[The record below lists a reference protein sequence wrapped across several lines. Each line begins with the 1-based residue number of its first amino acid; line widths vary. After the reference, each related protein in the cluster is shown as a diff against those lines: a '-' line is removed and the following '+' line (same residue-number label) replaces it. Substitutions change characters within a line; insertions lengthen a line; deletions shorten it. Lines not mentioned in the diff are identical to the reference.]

1 MSVIKIAESDITFEC
16 GADDTITRAALRAG
30 LGMPYECNVGSCG
43 TCKVELLNGEIESAW
58 PAAPALSER
67 DRSKNRVLGCQA
79 HAKGDC
85 TIKVHIADQYVSKHR
100 PLRFTAALAAM
111 RDITHDIRE
120 FDLVADAAL
129 PFLPGQYALLA
140 LPGVE
145 GKRAYSMSN
154 VVGPTGAAT
163 WQFQIKRMPGGQ
175 GTTVL
180 FDQLQVGARI
190 AMDGPFGSAYLRED
204 SPRDVVCISGGS
216 GISPMLSIA
225 RAMMHSPAMAARKLH
240 FFYGGRALRD
250 ICGEAELRELPGFG
264 KRLFYY
270 PSLSMTEADAD
281 WRGHTGFVHENV
293 LPTIGG
299 IPAAHEFYFAGPPAM
314 TQATQR
320 LLMQNKVP
328 LSQMHFDQF
337 Y

>member
-1 MSVIKIAESDITFEC
+1 MSVIKIADSDVAFAC
-16 GADDTITRAALRAG
+16 SADDTITRAALRAG

-43 TCKVELLNGEIESAW
+43 TCKIELLDGEIESAW

-67 DRSKNRVLGCQA
+67 DRSKNRVLGCQT
-79 HAKGDC
+79 HPHGDC
-85 TIKVHIADQYVSKHR
+85 TIKVRLAQQYVPAHR
-100 PLRFTAALAAM
+100 PRRFTTTLTAV

-120 FDLVADAAL
+120 FHLRADESL
-129 PFLPGQYALLA
+129 PFLPGQYALLS
-140 LPGVE
+140 LPGVP
-145 GKRAYSMSN
+145 GQRAYSMSN
-154 VVGPTGAAT
+154 AVDAEGAAI
-163 WQFQIKRMPGGQ
+163 WEFQIKRMPGGQ

-180 FDQLQVGARI
+180 FDKLQINDCIG
-190 AMDGPFGSAYLRED
+190 MDGPFGSGYLRED

-225 RAMMHSPAMAARKLH
+225 RAMMRKPAMAARKLH

-250 ICGEAELRELPGFG
+250 ICGETELRALPGFG
-264 KRLFYY
+264 ERLLYY
-270 PSLSMTEADAD
+270 PSLSIAEPGDN
-281 WRGHTGFVHENV
+281 WNGHTGFVHENV
-293 LPTIGG
+293 LTTVGG
-299 IPAAHEFYFAGPPAM
+299 APADYEYYFAGPPAM

-320 LLMQNKVP
+320 LLIQNKVP